1 MLLSNEVMLQLDC
14 SFCSKQERASLFLH
28 STFPFPITRYSE
40 REMLLIVTKY
50 TTKHSTNNFI
60 LNYIK
65 KFHFDLIDGVVSVD
79 DVNELN

>member
-40 REMLLIVTKY
+40 REMPLIVTKY
-50 TTKHSTNNFI
+50 TTNHST
-60 LNYIK
+60 
-65 KFHFDLIDGVVSVD
+65 
-79 DVNELN
+79 